1 MKRNLFLLVALLI
14 GSMFM
19 TACNWRLQS
28 PVVKVTPEPTR
39 MVELAPTPTPEP
51 TGPAIWAPREDPELD
66 KLFFNANY
74 ALGTDTNTACDGTPT
89 EAPAHASFD
98 ASFPDWVEE
107 KYPEG
112 LDISC
117 PAYNAWQVCQN
128 ATNPVACEMN
138 VLNALGQGDFF
149 SQEYFEEQVEEAL
162 ADNGHDNL
170 GPEPTPMPEA
180 SVTPMPTAVPTVTE
194 TESISDTIVLL
205 DGMVTLTGF
214 PEEAETVRW
223 GFDLGRDENDCGF
236 APLAWLVC
244 DPGVFSFDYPD
255 DETVENKIQDD
266 PSGVWTGGANV
277 DIDMTT
283 AIHQV
288 LMPGNGYLKV
298 NWAGGWIR
306 FGDVSIYMEPT
317 ENVSFMF
324 LERGVYAEE
333 GGTQTPVEFE
343 FASEEYIGSGKAM
356 RYPIEKA
363 DASGFFSW
371 FDFHKDVL
379 NQLNADNCD
388 YNGCGM
394 VVIFGGDVNRGNAT
408 VATYTLADGYQVV
421 YTNSRSE

>member
-138 VLNALGQGDFF
+138 VLNALGHGDFF

-170 GPEPTPMPEA
+170 GPEPTATPKATE
-180 SVTPMPTAVPTVTE
+180 TPMPTAVPTSEPVTDTVDLLVTE
-194 TESISDTIVLL
+194 YFTANIPAEVVTIKVNTTGGWEGLIPPSASHIL
-205 DGMVTLTGF
+205 D
-214 PEEAETVRW
+214 E
-223 GFDLGRDENDCGF
+223 
-236 APLAWLVC
+236 
-244 DPGVFSFDYPD
+244 
-255 DETVENKIQDD
+255 
-266 PSGVWTGGANV
+266 SGVEGADELKDCKGNPSCIWTGGADHNQAQGPV
-277 DIDMTT
+277 VNDTIPEGSYWT
-283 AIHQV
+283 AWADSFTIVAADGTRLEIPSCGSNCSIGIV
-288 LMPGNGYLKV
+288 LRGWHLETNEDRHLPIEVTQYGAPG
-298 NWAGGWIR
+298 
-306 FGDVSIYMEPT
+306 
-317 ENVSFMF
+317 
-324 LERGVYAEE
+324 
-333 GGTQTPVEFE
+333 
-343 FASEEYIGSGKAM
+343 AM
-356 RYPIEKA
+356 KYTRYPVPA
-363 DASGFFSW
+363 GAGQFFSSTY
-371 FDFHKDVL
+371 FTS
-379 NQLNADNCD
+379 QGLNALANDNCGVGLQDGEQDCDRVLGYAFD
-388 YNGCGM
+388 YNDKSM
-394 VVIFGGDVNRGNAT
+394 VVMELINGQWVE
-408 VATYTLADGYQVV
+408 L
-421 YTNSRSE
+421 YTNITGHGRD